1 MTVSASSPCITGWNH
16 SQFGKLD
23 GIDPEVLIGQVA
35 KAAIEHAGLQ
45 PGDID
50 SVHFGTFNA
59 GFLYQDFPSSLVLNT
74 LPQLRFKP
82 ATRLENACATGSAAI
97 HSGLQA
103 IKAGE
108 SKHVLVIGFEKM
120 TELATAQVGE
130 VLLKACYAKEEAG
143 IPGGFAGVFGKIA
156 QSYFDRFGDQS
167 DALALIAAKNHKNGM
182 VNPYAHMRKDFG
194 FDFCRNV
201 SDKNPYVAGP
211 LKRTDCSLISDGAA
225 ALILSAADV
234 AKTMQRAV
242 TFRAAVHVNDFLPLS
257 RRDPTRF
264 EAGTLAWQQALK
276 QADLK
281 LLDLSLVETHDCF
294 TVAELLEYEAMGL
307 AEPGA
312 TGVSMHV
319 MAAMQAS
326 HDAGDMQ
333 IANARYAGVFNM
345 GGAAVA
351 NYVSILERVN

>member
-45 PGDID
+45 PEDID

-156 QSYFDRFGDQS
+156 Q
-167 DALALIAAKNHKNGM
+167 
-182 VNPYAHMRKDFG
+182 
-194 FDFCRNV
+194 
-201 SDKNPYVAGP
+201 
-211 LKRTDCSLISDGAA
+211 
-225 ALILSAADV
+225 
-234 AKTMQRAV
+234 
-242 TFRAAVHVNDFLPLS
+242 
-257 RRDPTRF
+257 
-264 EAGTLAWQQALK
+264 
-276 QADLK
+276 
-281 LLDLSLVETHDCF
+281 
-294 TVAELLEYEAMGL
+294 
-307 AEPGA
+307 
-312 TGVSMHV
+312 
-319 MAAMQAS
+319 
-326 HDAGDMQ
+326 
-333 IANARYAGVFNM
+333 M
-345 GGAAVA
+345 GGPE
-351 NYVSILERVN
+351 SGTGRPEPRPGFIG